1 MGNENHDKGK
11 SVEQGT
17 DSGIGG
23 RIEVETVNQRVSH
36 PKIVIHSGPHLLQDT
51 PDTCTGVHMRMGI
64 PNLQWIFNNRC
75 ENVI

>member
-36 PKIVIHSGPHLLQDT
+36 PEIVIQSAALTTGHTGHVHKES
-51 PDTCTGVHMRMGI
+51 TCG
-64 PNLQWIFNNRC
+64 
-75 ENVI
+75 